1 MLLLHTIHTT
11 RTNSLKELIAC
22 KLLHLQIACN
32 EHLTV
37 ISSEVA
43 SAIILGPKC
52 QQTRLLKE
60 KEEYLVHQNSHSSS
74 TIVYVGSELGE
85 TDDFGHS
92 GHSLFQYECISTN
105 QNGMLLVIPAN
116 ITQYISLLVCVAFIM

>member
-1 MLLLHTIHTT
+1 MLSLHTIHTT
-11 RTNSLKELIAC
+11 RTISLKELIAC

-52 QQTRLLKE
+52 QQTRLVKE
-60 KEEYLVHQNSHSSS
+60 KEEDLVHQYSHSSS
-74 TIVYVGSELGE
+74 TIVYVGSESGELSE
-85 TDDFGHS
+85 TDDCGTQVTPCFNMS
-92 GHSLFQYECISTN
+92 VSLPIKMEC
-105 QNGMLLVIPAN
+105 
-116 ITQYISLLVCVAFIM
+116 Y